1 MDDSASPDPPL
12 PQESYQNDDAPSSS
26 STATTPT
33 PTNNRKCRGKG
44 GPDNNKFRYR
54 GVRQRSWGKWVAE
67 IREPRKRTRKW
78 LGTFAT
84 AEDAARAYDRAAIIL
99 YGSRAQLNL
108 QPSCSSSQL
117 STRGSSSSS
126 SSSSTQ
132 TLRPLLPRPSGFGL
146 AAYPSTAQT
155 VPLMAVAASSGF
167 VPYGTWVYNPSSV
180 GSTCT
185 SSLQLCPNSVVH
197 NPQQVLVQPFQYPRV
212 SDGNNNVVADYG
224 GAHHDPTTTTTT
236 SYPNPNHHHHHQ
248 YQHHNLNCCF
258 DEVSTLVG
266 IVDSSLSLS
275 SQGPIVAPVGPDP
288 IGSTVGPVSPTTMW
302 PVMNDEDCTPSL
314 WDYCTDPF
322 LFDFK
327 GFDC

>member
-12 PQESYQNDDAPSSS
+12 PQDTNQNDDSPSSS
-26 STATTPT
+26 STAT
-33 PTNNRKCRGKG
+33 NSRKCKGKG

-108 QPSCSSSQL
+108 QPSGSSSQS

-126 SSSSTQ
+126 SSSTQ
-132 TLRPLLPRPSGFGL
+132 SLRPLLPRPSGFGL

-167 VPYGTWVYNPSSV
+167 VPYGVGVYSPSSV

-185 SSLQLCPNSVVH
+185 SALQLCPNLVVQ
-197 NPQQVLVQPFQYPRV
+197 NPQQVLVQPFQYPQI
-212 SDGNNNVVADYG
+212 SDGNNNVIATYG
-224 GAHHDPTTTTTT
+224 GSHHDPTTTTTT
-236 SYPNPNHHHHHQ
+236 SYPNPNNHHHQ
-248 YQHHNLNCCF
+248 YQHQNLNCCF
-258 DEVSTLVG
+258 DDVSTLVG

-275 SQGPIVAPVGPDP
+275 TQAPMVAPVGPDP
-288 IGSTVGPVSPTTMW
+288 IGSTVGPVSPTMMW
-302 PVMNDEDCTPSL
+302 PQMNDEDCTTSL
-314 WDYCTDPF
+314 WDYGTDPF